1 MEENKKAMAQAIL
14 LLSEQK
20 VTQAEPILKE
30 LAANGDVEAKFTLA
44 GLYLWGGDG
53 IVKNEAECIRLLKDA
68 ADNDNYE
75 PAAGML
81 SAIFYEGLG
90 TQVNYAE
97 SALYAKK
104 VTDDETNDTEP
115 WKGIVYNILGMMSAT
130 GNGITKNIPKAW
142 HLFKFAIGL
151 GSEDAELNL
160 EKLGNNYP
168 MTEDGKIDLS
178 QKGRS
183 KLLTFFLVICLLFS
197 CWVTYLQYTNSY
209 SPDMPVVI
217 LVGAFALTCLLNLI
231 WIPYSAYGFL
241 AFFVGGILAF
251 INNFLFLFGDDSSFR
266 PSTVAITLNGLGMVS
281 FIMLMLMQ
289 KRKTGYAH
297 PWNILTQRPYDGRG
311 LFETL
316 FSYVLQYGDGE
327 EYKSE
332 SQKTKVANILLYVV
346 LALLGAFCLY
356 SAWTIVN
363 MEFDFDI
370 EWNCFNSPRLYGTLS
385 FIGFF
390 LQFFNWQHFSF
401 KTFYEWKDPNSGE
414 KKRKE
419 SKDMMDVVE
428 GGFLW
433 PFLCHVFLVPM
444 LYGAML
450 YYVIMGGFA
459 ILQGIM
465 PWLLGALCVA
475 SIYPVYNSMK
485 RIPQRR
491 FRFALLPVAGI
502 LYFMV
507 YSIAVLV
514 IKSFTS

>member
-44 GLYLWGGDG
+44 GLYLSGGNG

-142 HLFKFAIGL
+142 HLLKFAIGL
-151 GSEDAELNL
+151 GSADAEINL
-160 EKLGNNYP
+160 EKLGRNYP
-168 MTEDGKIDLS
+168 MTEDGEIDLS

-183 KLLTFFLVICLLFS
+183 KLLTFFLVICMLLSGLAFY
-197 CWVTYLQYTNSY
+197 TQYNEY
-209 SPDMPVVI
+209 SVDML
-217 LVGAFALTCLLNLI
+217 LVMLTGTFTLTCLLNLL
-231 WIPYSAYGFL
+231 WVPYSAYGFL
-241 AFFVGGILAF
+241 VFFVVGIISF
-251 INNFLFLFGDDSSFR
+251 IRNFISLFGDGSSLR

-401 KTFYEWKDPNSGE
+401 KTIYEWKDPYTGE
-414 KKRKE
+414 KKREE
-419 SKDMMDVVE
+419 SKDMMDAVE
-428 GGFLW
+428 GGILW
-433 PFLCHVFLVPM
+433 PLISHVLLVPM

-459 ILQGIM
+459 VLQGIM

-475 SIYPVYNSMK
+475 SLYPVFNLMK

-491 FRFALLPVAGI
+491 FRFALIPVAGF
-502 LYFMV
+502 LFFVV
-507 YSIAVLV
+507 YCIVVLA
-514 IKSFTS
+514 IKCFAS

>member
-142 HLFKFAIGL
+142 HLLKFAIGL
-151 GSEDAELNL
+151 GSADAEINL
-160 EKLGNNYP
+160 EKLGRNYP
-168 MTEDGKIDLS
+168 MTEDGEIDLS

-183 KLLTFFLVICLLFS
+183 KLLTFFLVICMLLSGLAFY
-197 CWVTYLQYTNSY
+197 TQYNEY
-209 SPDMPVVI
+209 SVDML
-217 LVGAFALTCLLNLI
+217 LVMLTGTFTLTCLLNLL
-231 WIPYSAYGFL
+231 WVPYSAYGFL
-241 AFFVGGILAF
+241 VFFVVGIISF
-251 INNFLFLFGDDSSFR
+251 IRNFISLFGDGSSLR

-332 SQKTKVANILLYVV
+332 SPKTKVANILLYVV

-401 KTFYEWKDPNSGE
+401 KTIYEWKDPYTGE
-414 KKRKE
+414 KKREE
-419 SKDMMDVVE
+419 SKDMMDAVE
-428 GGFLW
+428 GGILW
-433 PFLCHVFLVPM
+433 PLISHVLLVPM

-459 ILQGIM
+459 VLQGIM

-475 SIYPVYNSMK
+475 SLYPVFNLMK

-491 FRFALLPVAGI
+491 FRFALIPVAGF
-502 LYFMV
+502 LFFVV
-507 YSIAVLV
+507 YCIVVLA
-514 IKSFTS
+514 IKCFAS

>member
-44 GLYLWGGDG
+44 GLYLSGGNG

-142 HLFKFAIGL
+142 HLLKFAIGL
-151 GSEDAELNL
+151 GSADAEINL
-160 EKLGNNYP
+160 EKLGRNYP
-168 MTEDGKIDLS
+168 MTEDGEIDLS

-183 KLLTFFLVICLLFS
+183 KLLTFFLVICMLLSGLAFY
-197 CWVTYLQYTNSY
+197 TQYNEY
-209 SPDMPVVI
+209 SVDML
-217 LVGAFALTCLLNLI
+217 LVMLTGTFTLTCLLNLL
-231 WIPYSAYGFL
+231 WVPYSAYGFL
-241 AFFVGGILAF
+241 VFFVVGIISF
-251 INNFLFLFGDDSSFR
+251 IRNFISLFGDDSSFR

-401 KTFYEWKDPNSGE
+401 KTIYEWKDPYTGE
-414 KKRKE
+414 KKREE
-419 SKDMMDVVE
+419 SKDMMDAVE
-428 GGFLW
+428 GGILW
-433 PFLCHVFLVPM
+433 PLISHVLLVPM

-459 ILQGIM
+459 VLQGIM

-475 SIYPVYNSMK
+475 SLYPVFNLMK

-491 FRFALLPVAGI
+491 FRFALIPVAGF
-502 LYFMV
+502 LFFVV
-507 YSIAVLV
+507 YCIVVLA
-514 IKSFTS
+514 IKCFAS

>member
-44 GLYLWGGDG
+44 GLYLSGGNG

-142 HLFKFAIGL
+142 HLLKFAIGL
-151 GSEDAELNL
+151 GSADAEINL
-160 EKLGNNYP
+160 EKLGRNYP
-168 MTEDGKIDLS
+168 MTEDGEIDLS

-183 KLLTFFLVICLLFS
+183 KLLTFFLVICMLLSGLAFY
-197 CWVTYLQYTNSY
+197 TQYNEY
-209 SPDMPVVI
+209 SVDML
-217 LVGAFALTCLLNLI
+217 LVMLTGTFTLTCLLNLL
-231 WIPYSAYGFL
+231 WVPYSAYGFL
-241 AFFVGGILAF
+241 VFFVVGIISF
-251 INNFLFLFGDDSSFR
+251 IRNFISLFGDGSSLR

-332 SQKTKVANILLYVV
+332 SPKTKVSNILLYVV

-401 KTFYEWKDPNSGE
+401 KTIYEWKDPYTGE
-414 KKRKE
+414 KKREE
-419 SKDMMDVVE
+419 SKDMMDAVE
-428 GGFLW
+428 GGILW
-433 PFLCHVFLVPM
+433 PLISHVLLVPM

-459 ILQGIM
+459 VLQGIM

-475 SIYPVYNSMK
+475 SLYPVFNLMK

-491 FRFALLPVAGI
+491 FRFALIPVAGF
-502 LYFMV
+502 LFFVV
-507 YSIAVLV
+507 YCIVVLA
-514 IKSFTS
+514 IKCFAS

>member
-1 MEENKKAMAQAIL
+1 MEESKKAMAQAIL

-20 VTQAEPILKE
+20 DTLAEPILKE

-44 GLYLWGGDG
+44 GLYLSGGNG

-142 HLFKFAIGL
+142 HLLKFAIGL
-151 GSEDAELNL
+151 GSADAEINL
-160 EKLGNNYP
+160 EKLGRNYP
-168 MTEDGKIDLS
+168 MTEDGEIDLS

-183 KLLTFFLVICLLFS
+183 KLLTFFLVICMLLSGLAFY
-197 CWVTYLQYTNSY
+197 TQYNEY
-209 SPDMPVVI
+209 SVDML
-217 LVGAFALTCLLNLI
+217 LVMLTGTFTLTCLLNLL
-231 WIPYSAYGFL
+231 WVPYSAYGFL
-241 AFFVGGILAF
+241 VFFVVGIISF
-251 INNFLFLFGDDSSFR
+251 IRNFISLFGDGSSLR

-401 KTFYEWKDPNSGE
+401 KTIYEWKDPYTGE
-414 KKRKE
+414 KKREE
-419 SKDMMDVVE
+419 SKDMMDAVE
-428 GGFLW
+428 GGILW
-433 PFLCHVFLVPM
+433 PLISHVLLVPM

-459 ILQGIM
+459 VLQGIM

-475 SIYPVYNSMK
+475 SLYPVFNLMK

-491 FRFALLPVAGI
+491 FRFALIPVAGF
-502 LYFMV
+502 LFFVV
-507 YSIAVLV
+507 YCIVVLA
-514 IKSFTS
+514 IKCFAS

>member
-44 GLYLWGGDG
+44 GLYLSGGNG

-142 HLFKFAIGL
+142 HLLKFAIGL
-151 GSEDAELNL
+151 GSADAEINL
-160 EKLGNNYP
+160 EKLGRNYP
-168 MTEDGKIDLS
+168 MTEDGEIDLS

-183 KLLTFFLVICLLFS
+183 KLLTFFLVICMLLSGLAFY
-197 CWVTYLQYTNSY
+197 TQYNEY
-209 SPDMPVVI
+209 SVDML
-217 LVGAFALTCLLNLI
+217 LVMLTGTFTLTCLLNLL
-231 WIPYSAYGFL
+231 WVPYSAYGFL
-241 AFFVGGILAF
+241 VFFVVGIISF
-251 INNFLFLFGDDSSFR
+251 IRNFISLFGDGSSLR

-356 SAWTIVN
+356 SAWTIVK
-363 MEFDFDI
+363 MEFGFDI
-370 EWNCFNSPRLYGTLS
+370 EWNGFNSPRLYGTLS

-401 KTFYEWKDPNSGE
+401 KTIYEWKDPYTGE
-414 KKRKE
+414 K
-419 SKDMMDVVE
+419 E
-428 GGFLW
+428 GGILW
-433 PFLCHVFLVPM
+433 PLISHVLLVPM

-475 SIYPVYNSMK
+475 SLYPVFNLMK

-491 FRFALLPVAGI
+491 FRFALIPVAGF
-502 LYFMV
+502 LFFVV
-507 YSIAVLV
+507 YCIVVLA
-514 IKSFTS
+514 IKCFAS

>member
-44 GLYLWGGDG
+44 GLYLSGGNG

-142 HLFKFAIGL
+142 HLLKFAIGL
-151 GSEDAELNL
+151 GSADAEINL
-160 EKLGNNYP
+160 EKLGRNYP
-168 MTEDGKIDLS
+168 MTEDGEIDLS

-183 KLLTFFLVICLLFS
+183 KLLTFFLVICMLLSGLAFY
-197 CWVTYLQYTNSY
+197 TQYNEY
-209 SPDMPVVI
+209 SVDML
-217 LVGAFALTCLLNLI
+217 LVMLTGTFTLTCLLNLL
-231 WIPYSAYGFL
+231 WVPYSAYGFL
-241 AFFVGGILAF
+241 VFFVVGIISF
-251 INNFLFLFGDDSSFR
+251 IRNFISLFGDGSSLR

-332 SQKTKVANILLYVV
+332 SEKTKVANILLYVV

-363 MEFDFDI
+363 MEFYFDI

-401 KTFYEWKDPNSGE
+401 KTIYEWKDPYTGE
-414 KKRKE
+414 KKREE
-419 SKDMMDVVE
+419 SKDMMDAVE
-428 GGFLW
+428 GGILW
-433 PFLCHVFLVPM
+433 PLISHVLLVPM

-459 ILQGIM
+459 VLQGIM

-475 SIYPVYNSMK
+475 SLYPVFNLMK

-491 FRFALLPVAGI
+491 FRFALIPVAGF
-502 LYFMV
+502 LFFVV
-507 YSIAVLV
+507 YCIVVLA
-514 IKSFTS
+514 IKCFAS

>member
-20 VTQAEPILKE
+20 DTLAEPILKE

-142 HLFKFAIGL
+142 HLLKFAIGL
-151 GSEDAELNL
+151 GSADAEINL
-160 EKLGNNYP
+160 EKLGRNYP
-168 MTEDGKIDLS
+168 MTEDGEIDLS

-183 KLLTFFLVICLLFS
+183 KLLTFFLVICMLLSGLAFY
-197 CWVTYLQYTNSY
+197 TQYNEY
-209 SPDMPVVI
+209 SVDML
-217 LVGAFALTCLLNLI
+217 LVMLTGTFTLTCLLNLL
-231 WIPYSAYGFL
+231 WVPYSAYGFL
-241 AFFVGGILAF
+241 VFFVVGIISF
-251 INNFLFLFGDDSSFR
+251 IRNFISLFGDGSSLR

-401 KTFYEWKDPNSGE
+401 KTIYEWKDPYTGE
-414 KKRKE
+414 KKREE
-419 SKDMMDVVE
+419 SKDMMDAVE
-428 GGFLW
+428 GGILW
-433 PFLCHVFLVPM
+433 PLISHVLLVPM

-459 ILQGIM
+459 VLQGIM

-475 SIYPVYNSMK
+475 SLYPVFNLMK

-491 FRFALLPVAGI
+491 FRFALIPVAGF
-502 LYFMV
+502 LFFVV
-507 YSIAVLV
+507 YCIVVLA
-514 IKSFTS
+514 IKCFAS

>member
-44 GLYLWGGDG
+44 GLYLSGGNG

-142 HLFKFAIGL
+142 HLLKFAIGL
-151 GSEDAELNL
+151 GSADAEINL
-160 EKLGNNYP
+160 EKLGRNYP
-168 MTEDGKIDLS
+168 MTEGGEIDLS

-183 KLLTFFLVICLLFS
+183 KLLTFFLVICMLLSGLAFY
-197 CWVTYLQYTNSY
+197 TQYNEY
-209 SPDMPVVI
+209 SVDML
-217 LVGAFALTCLLNLI
+217 LVMLTGTFTLTCLLNLL
-231 WIPYSAYGFL
+231 WVPYSAYGFL
-241 AFFVGGILAF
+241 VFFVVGIISF
-251 INNFLFLFGDDSSFR
+251 IRNFISLFGDGSSLR

-297 PWNILTQRPYDGRG
+297 PWNVLTQRPYDGRG

-332 SQKTKVANILLYVV
+332 SEKTKVANILLYVV

-401 KTFYEWKDPNSGE
+401 KTIYEWKDPYTGE
-414 KKRKE
+414 KKREE
-419 SKDMMDVVE
+419 SKDMMDAVE
-428 GGFLW
+428 GGILW
-433 PFLCHVFLVPM
+433 PLISHVLLVPM

-459 ILQGIM
+459 VLQGIM

-475 SIYPVYNSMK
+475 SLYPVFNLMK

-491 FRFALLPVAGI
+491 FRFALIPVAGF
-502 LYFMV
+502 LFFVV
-507 YSIAVLV
+507 YCIVVLA
-514 IKSFTS
+514 IKCFAS

>member
-44 GLYLWGGDG
+44 GLYLSGGNG

-142 HLFKFAIGL
+142 HLLKFAIGL
-151 GSEDAELNL
+151 GSADAEINL
-160 EKLGNNYP
+160 EKLGRNYP
-168 MTEDGKIDLS
+168 MTEDGEIDLS

-183 KLLTFFLVICLLFS
+183 KLLTFFLVICMLLSGLAFY
-197 CWVTYLQYTNSY
+197 TQYNEY
-209 SPDMPVVI
+209 SVDML
-217 LVGAFALTCLLNLI
+217 LVMLTGTFTLTCLLNLL
-231 WIPYSAYGFL
+231 WVPYSAYGFL
-241 AFFVGGILAF
+241 VFFVVGIISF
-251 INNFLFLFGDDSSFR
+251 IRNFISLFGDGSSLR

-332 SQKTKVANILLYVV
+332 SPKTKVANILLYVV

-401 KTFYEWKDPNSGE
+401 KTIYEWKDPYTGE
-414 KKRKE
+414 KKREE
-419 SKDMMDVVE
+419 SKDVMDAVE
-428 GGFLW
+428 GGILW
-433 PFLCHVFLVPM
+433 PLISHVLLVPM

-459 ILQGIM
+459 VLQGIM

-475 SIYPVYNSMK
+475 SLYPVFNLMK

-491 FRFALLPVAGI
+491 FRFALIPVAGF
-502 LYFMV
+502 LFFVV
-507 YSIAVLV
+507 YCIVVLA
-514 IKSFTS
+514 IKCFAS

>member
-1 MEENKKAMAQAIL
+1 M
-14 LLSEQK
+14 LLSGLAFY
-20 VTQAEPILKE
+20 TQYNEYSVDML
-30 LAANGDVEAKFTLA
+30 LVMLTGTFT
-44 GLYLWGGDG
+44 
-53 IVKNEAECIRLLKDA
+53 
-68 ADNDNYE
+68 
-75 PAAGML
+75 
-81 SAIFYEGLG
+81 
-90 TQVNYAE
+90 
-97 SALYAKK
+97 
-104 VTDDETNDTEP
+104 
-115 WKGIVYNILGMMSAT
+115 
-130 GNGITKNIPKAW
+130 
-142 HLFKFAIGL
+142 
-151 GSEDAELNL
+151 
-160 EKLGNNYP
+160 
-168 MTEDGKIDLS
+168 
-178 QKGRS
+178 
-183 KLLTFFLVICLLFS
+183 
-197 CWVTYLQYTNSY
+197 
-209 SPDMPVVI
+209 
-217 LVGAFALTCLLNLI
+217 LTCLLNLL
-231 WIPYSAYGFL
+231 WVPYSAYGFL
-241 AFFVGGILAF
+241 VFFVVGIISF
-251 INNFLFLFGDDSSFR
+251 IRNFISLFGDGSSLR

-332 SQKTKVANILLYVV
+332 SPKTKVANILLYVV

-401 KTFYEWKDPNSGE
+401 KTFYEWKDPYSGE

-502 LYFMV
+502 LYFMG
-507 YSIAVLV
+507 YGIAILV
-514 IKSFTS
+514 IKSFAS

>member
-1 MEENKKAMAQAIL
+1 MEENKKERAKAIL

-44 GLYLWGGDG
+44 GLYLSGGNG

-142 HLFKFAIGL
+142 HLLKFAIGL
-151 GSEDAELNL
+151 GSADAEINL
-160 EKLGNNYP
+160 EKLGRNYP
-168 MTEDGKIDLS
+168 MTEDGEIDLS

-183 KLLTFFLVICLLFS
+183 KLLTFFLVICMLLSGLAFY
-197 CWVTYLQYTNSY
+197 TQYNEY
-209 SPDMPVVI
+209 SVDML
-217 LVGAFALTCLLNLI
+217 LVMLTGTFTLTCLLNLL
-231 WIPYSAYGFL
+231 WVPYSAYGFL
-241 AFFVGGILAF
+241 VFFVVGIISF
-251 INNFLFLFGDDSSFR
+251 IRNFISLFGDGSSLR

-401 KTFYEWKDPNSGE
+401 KTIYEWKDPYTGE
-414 KKRKE
+414 KKREE
-419 SKDMMDVVE
+419 SKDMMDAVE
-428 GGFLW
+428 GGILW
-433 PFLCHVFLVPM
+433 PLISHVLLVPM

-459 ILQGIM
+459 VLQGIM

-475 SIYPVYNSMK
+475 SLYPVFNLMK

-491 FRFALLPVAGI
+491 FRFALIPVAGF
-502 LYFMV
+502 LFFVV
-507 YSIAVLV
+507 YCIVVLA
-514 IKSFTS
+514 IKCFAS

>member
-30 LAANGDVEAKFTLA
+30 LAANGNVEAKFTLA
-44 GLYLWGGDG
+44 GLYLSGGNG

-142 HLFKFAIGL
+142 HLLKFAIGL
-151 GSEDAELNL
+151 GSADAEINL
-160 EKLGNNYP
+160 EKLGRNYP
-168 MTEDGKIDLS
+168 MTEDGEIDLS

-183 KLLTFFLVICLLFS
+183 KLLTFFLVICMLLSGLAFY
-197 CWVTYLQYTNSY
+197 TQYNEY
-209 SPDMPVVI
+209 SVDML
-217 LVGAFALTCLLNLI
+217 LVMLTGTFTLTCLLNLL
-231 WIPYSAYGFL
+231 WVPYSAYGFL
-241 AFFVGGILAF
+241 VFFVVGIISF
-251 INNFLFLFGDDSSFR
+251 IRNFISLFGDGSSLR

-401 KTFYEWKDPNSGE
+401 KTIYEWKDPYTGE
-414 KKRKE
+414 KKREE
-419 SKDMMDVVE
+419 SKDMMDAVE
-428 GGFLW
+428 GGILW
-433 PFLCHVFLVPM
+433 PLISHVLLVPM

-459 ILQGIM
+459 VLQGIM

-475 SIYPVYNSMK
+475 SLYPVFNLMK

-491 FRFALLPVAGI
+491 FRFALIPVAGF
-502 LYFMV
+502 LFFVV
-507 YSIAVLV
+507 YCIVVLA
-514 IKSFTS
+514 IKCFAS

>member
-44 GLYLWGGDG
+44 GLYLSGGNG

-142 HLFKFAIGL
+142 HLLKFAIGL
-151 GSEDAELNL
+151 GSADAEINL
-160 EKLGNNYP
+160 EKLGRNYP
-168 MTEDGKIDLS
+168 MTEDGEIDLS

-183 KLLTFFLVICLLFS
+183 KLLTFFLVICMLLSGLAFY
-197 CWVTYLQYTNSY
+197 TQYNEY
-209 SPDMPVVI
+209 SVDML
-217 LVGAFALTCLLNLI
+217 LVMLTGTFTLTCLLNLL
-231 WIPYSAYGFL
+231 WVPYSAYGFL
-241 AFFVGGILAF
+241 VFFVVGIISF
-251 INNFLFLFGDDSSFR
+251 IRNFISLFGDGSSLR

-332 SQKTKVANILLYVV
+332 SEKTKVANILLYVV

-401 KTFYEWKDPNSGE
+401 KTIYEWKDPYTGE
-414 KKRKE
+414 KKREE
-419 SKDMMDVVE
+419 SKDMMDAVE
-428 GGFLW
+428 GGILW
-433 PFLCHVFLVPM
+433 PLISHVLLVPM

-459 ILQGIM
+459 VLQGIM

-475 SIYPVYNSMK
+475 SLYPVFNLMK

-491 FRFALLPVAGI
+491 FRFALIPVAGF
-502 LYFMV
+502 LFFVV
-507 YSIAVLV
+507 YCIVVLA
-514 IKSFTS
+514 IKCFAS

>member
-44 GLYLWGGDG
+44 GLYLSGGNG

-142 HLFKFAIGL
+142 HLLKFAIGL

-183 KLLTFFLVICLLFS
+183 KLLTFFLVICMLLSGLAFY
-197 CWVTYLQYTNSY
+197 TQYNEY
-209 SPDMPVVI
+209 SVDML
-217 LVGAFALTCLLNLI
+217 LVMLTGTFTLTCLLNLL
-231 WIPYSAYGFL
+231 WVPYSAYGFL
-241 AFFVGGILAF
+241 VFFVVGIISF
-251 INNFLFLFGDDSSFR
+251 IRNFISLFGDGSSLR

-401 KTFYEWKDPNSGE
+401 KTIYEWKDPYTGE
-414 KKRKE
+414 KKREE
-419 SKDMMDVVE
+419 SKDMMDAVE
-428 GGFLW
+428 GGILW
-433 PFLCHVFLVPM
+433 PLISHVLLVPM

-459 ILQGIM
+459 VLQGIM

-475 SIYPVYNSMK
+475 SLYPVFNLMK

-491 FRFALLPVAGI
+491 FRFALIPVAGF
-502 LYFMV
+502 LFFVV
-507 YSIAVLV
+507 YCIVVLA
-514 IKSFTS
+514 IKCFAS

>member
-1 MEENKKAMAQAIL
+1 MEENKKAMAHALSL
-14 LLSEQK
+14 LLEQK
-20 VTQAEPILKE
+20 APQAEPILKE

-44 GLYLWGGDG
+44 GLYLSGENG

-68 ADNDNYE
+68 AENDNYE

-97 SALYAKK
+97 SAFYAKK

-142 HLFKFAIGL
+142 HLLKFAIGL
-151 GSEDAELNL
+151 GSADAEINL
-160 EKLGNNYP
+160 EKLGRNYP
-168 MTEDGKIDLS
+168 MTEDGEIDLS

-183 KLLTFFLVICLLFS
+183 KLLTFFLVICMLLSGLAFY
-197 CWVTYLQYTNSY
+197 TQYNEY
-209 SPDMPVVI
+209 SVDML
-217 LVGAFALTCLLNLI
+217 LVMLTGTFTLTCLLNLL
-231 WIPYSAYGFL
+231 WVPYSAYGFL
-241 AFFVGGILAF
+241 VFFVVGIISF
-251 INNFLFLFGDDSSFR
+251 IRNFISLFGDGSSLR

-401 KTFYEWKDPNSGE
+401 KTIYEWKDPYTGE
-414 KKRKE
+414 KKREE
-419 SKDMMDVVE
+419 SKDMMDAVE
-428 GGFLW
+428 GGILW
-433 PFLCHVFLVPM
+433 PLISHVLLVPM

>member
-44 GLYLWGGDG
+44 GLYLSGGNG

-142 HLFKFAIGL
+142 HLLKFAIGL
-151 GSEDAELNL
+151 GSADAEINL
-160 EKLGNNYP
+160 EKLGRNYP
-168 MTEDGKIDLS
+168 MTEDGEIDLS

-183 KLLTFFLVICLLFS
+183 KLLTFFLVICMLLSGLAFY
-197 CWVTYLQYTNSY
+197 TQYNEY
-209 SPDMPVVI
+209 SVDML
-217 LVGAFALTCLLNLI
+217 LVMLTGTFTLTCLLNLL
-231 WIPYSAYGFL
+231 WVPYSAYGFL
-241 AFFVGGILAF
+241 VFFVVGIISF
-251 INNFLFLFGDDSSFR
+251 IRNFISLFGDGSSLR

-401 KTFYEWKDPNSGE
+401 KTIYEWKDPYTGE
-414 KKRKE
+414 KKREE
-419 SKDMMDVVE
+419 SKDMMDAVE
-428 GGFLW
+428 GGILW
-433 PFLCHVFLVPM
+433 PLISHVLLVPM

-475 SIYPVYNSMK
+475 SLYPVFNLMK

-491 FRFALLPVAGI
+491 FRFALIPVAGF
-502 LYFMV
+502 LFFVV
-507 YSIAVLV
+507 YCIVVLA
-514 IKSFTS
+514 IKCFAS

>member
-20 VTQAEPILKE
+20 DTQAEPILKE

-44 GLYLWGGDG
+44 GLYLSGGNG

-142 HLFKFAIGL
+142 HLLKFAIGL
-151 GSEDAELNL
+151 GSADAEINL
-160 EKLGNNYP
+160 EKLGRNYP
-168 MTEDGKIDLS
+168 MTEDGEIDLS

-183 KLLTFFLVICLLFS
+183 KLLTFFLVICMLLSGLAFY
-197 CWVTYLQYTNSY
+197 TQYNEY
-209 SPDMPVVI
+209 SVDML
-217 LVGAFALTCLLNLI
+217 LVMLTGTFTLTCLLNLL
-231 WIPYSAYGFL
+231 WVPYSSYGFL
-241 AFFVGGILAF
+241 VFFVVGIISF
-251 INNFLFLFGDDSSFR
+251 IRNFISLFGDGSSLR

-401 KTFYEWKDPNSGE
+401 KTFYEWKDPYSGE

>member
-44 GLYLWGGDG
+44 GLYLSGGNG

-142 HLFKFAIGL
+142 HLLKFAIGL
-151 GSEDAELNL
+151 GSADAEINL
-160 EKLGNNYP
+160 EKLGRNYP
-168 MTEDGKIDLS
+168 MTEDGEIDLS

-183 KLLTFFLVICLLFS
+183 KLLTFFLVICMLLSGLAFY
-197 CWVTYLQYTNSY
+197 TQYNEY
-209 SPDMPVVI
+209 SVDML
-217 LVGAFALTCLLNLI
+217 LVMLTGTFTLTCLLNLL
-231 WIPYSAYGFL
+231 WVPYSAYGFL
-241 AFFVGGILAF
+241 VFFVVGIISF
-251 INNFLFLFGDDSSFR
+251 IRNFISLFGDGSSLR

-332 SQKTKVANILLYVV
+332 SEKTKVANILLYVV

-401 KTFYEWKDPNSGE
+401 KTIYEWKDPYTGE
-414 KKRKE
+414 KKREE
-419 SKDMMDVVE
+419 SKDMMDAVE
-428 GGFLW
+428 GGILW
-433 PFLCHVFLVPM
+433 PLISHVLLVPM

-475 SIYPVYNSMK
+475 SLYPVFNLMK

-491 FRFALLPVAGI
+491 FRFALIPVAGF
-502 LYFMV
+502 LFFVV
-507 YSIAVLV
+507 YCIVVLA
-514 IKSFTS
+514 IKCFAS

>member
-20 VTQAEPILKE
+20 DTLAEPILKE

-44 GLYLWGGDG
+44 GLYLSGGNG

-142 HLFKFAIGL
+142 HLLKFAIGL
-151 GSEDAELNL
+151 GSADAEINL
-160 EKLGNNYP
+160 EKLGRNYP
-168 MTEDGKIDLS
+168 MTEDGEIDLS

-183 KLLTFFLVICLLFS
+183 KLLTFFLVICMLLSGLAFY
-197 CWVTYLQYTNSY
+197 TQYNEY
-209 SPDMPVVI
+209 SVDML
-217 LVGAFALTCLLNLI
+217 LVMLTGTFTLTCLLNLL
-231 WIPYSAYGFL
+231 WVPYSAYGFL
-241 AFFVGGILAF
+241 VFFVVGIISF
-251 INNFLFLFGDDSSFR
+251 IRNFISLFGDGSSLR

-289 KRKTGYAH
+289 TRKTGYAH

-332 SQKTKVANILLYVV
+332 SPKTKVANILLYVV

-401 KTFYEWKDPNSGE
+401 KTIYEWKDPYTGE
-414 KKRKE
+414 KKREE
-419 SKDMMDVVE
+419 SKDMMDAVE
-428 GGFLW
+428 GGILW
-433 PFLCHVFLVPM
+433 PLISHVLLVPM

-459 ILQGIM
+459 VLQGIM

-475 SIYPVYNSMK
+475 SLYPVFNLMK

-491 FRFALLPVAGI
+491 FRFALIPVAGF
-502 LYFMV
+502 LFFVV
-507 YSIAVLV
+507 YCIVVLA
-514 IKSFTS
+514 IKCFAS

>member
-20 VTQAEPILKE
+20 DTQAEPILKE

-44 GLYLWGGDG
+44 GLYLSGGNG

-142 HLFKFAIGL
+142 HLLKFAIGL
-151 GSEDAELNL
+151 GSADAEINL
-160 EKLGNNYP
+160 EKLGRNYP
-168 MTEDGKIDLS
+168 MTEDGEIDLS

-183 KLLTFFLVICLLFS
+183 KLLTFFLVICMLLSGLAFY
-197 CWVTYLQYTNSY
+197 TQYNEY
-209 SPDMPVVI
+209 SVDML
-217 LVGAFALTCLLNLI
+217 LVMLTGTFTLTCLLNLL
-231 WIPYSAYGFL
+231 WVPYSAYGFL
-241 AFFVGGILAF
+241 VFFVVGIISF
-251 INNFLFLFGDDSSFR
+251 IRNFISLFGDGSSLR

-401 KTFYEWKDPNSGE
+401 KTIYEWKDPYTGE
-414 KKRKE
+414 KKREE
-419 SKDMMDVVE
+419 SKDMMDAVE
-428 GGFLW
+428 GGILW
-433 PFLCHVFLVPM
+433 PLISHVLLVPM

-475 SIYPVYNSMK
+475 SLYPVFNLMK

-491 FRFALLPVAGI
+491 FRFALIPVAGF
-502 LYFMV
+502 LFFVV
-507 YSIAVLV
+507 YCIVVLA
-514 IKSFTS
+514 IKCFAS

>member
-20 VTQAEPILKE
+20 DTQAEPILKE

-44 GLYLWGGDG
+44 GLYLSGGNG

-142 HLFKFAIGL
+142 HLLKFAIGL
-151 GSEDAELNL
+151 GSADAEINL
-160 EKLGNNYP
+160 EKLGRNYP
-168 MTEDGKIDLS
+168 MTEDGEIDLS

-183 KLLTFFLVICLLFS
+183 KLLTFFLVICMLLSGLAFY
-197 CWVTYLQYTNSY
+197 TQYNEY
-209 SPDMPVVI
+209 SVDML
-217 LVGAFALTCLLNLI
+217 LVMLTGTFTLTCLLNLL
-231 WIPYSAYGFL
+231 WVPYSAYGFL
-241 AFFVGGILAF
+241 VFFVVGIISF
-251 INNFLFLFGDDSSFR
+251 IRNFISLFGDGSSLR

-401 KTFYEWKDPNSGE
+401 KTIYEWKDPYTGE
-414 KKRKE
+414 KKREE
-419 SKDMMDVVE
+419 SKDMMDAVE
-428 GGFLW
+428 GGILW
-433 PFLCHVFLVPM
+433 PLISHVLLVPM

-459 ILQGIM
+459 VLQGIM

-475 SIYPVYNSMK
+475 SLYPVFNLMK

-491 FRFALLPVAGI
+491 FRFALIPVAGF
-502 LYFMV
+502 LFFVV
-507 YSIAVLV
+507 YCIVVLA
-514 IKSFTS
+514 IKCFAS

>member
-20 VTQAEPILKE
+20 DTLAEPILKE

-44 GLYLWGGDG
+44 GLYLSGGNG

-142 HLFKFAIGL
+142 HLLKFAIGL
-151 GSEDAELNL
+151 GSADAEINL
-160 EKLGNNYP
+160 EKLGRNYP
-168 MTEDGKIDLS
+168 MTEDGEIDLS

-183 KLLTFFLVICLLFS
+183 KLLTFFLVICMLLSGLAFY
-197 CWVTYLQYTNSY
+197 TQYNEY
-209 SPDMPVVI
+209 SVDML
-217 LVGAFALTCLLNLI
+217 LVMLTGTFTLTCLLNLL
-231 WIPYSAYGFL
+231 WVPYSAYGFL
-241 AFFVGGILAF
+241 VFFVVGIISF
-251 INNFLFLFGDDSSFR
+251 IRNFISLFGDGSSLR

-401 KTFYEWKDPNSGE
+401 KTIYEWKDPYTGE
-414 KKRKE
+414 KKREE
-419 SKDMMDVVE
+419 SKDMMDAVE
-428 GGFLW
+428 GGILW
-433 PFLCHVFLVPM
+433 PLISHVLLVPM

-459 ILQGIM
+459 VLQGIM

-475 SIYPVYNSMK
+475 SLYPVFNLMK

-491 FRFALLPVAGI
+491 FRFALIPVAGF
-502 LYFMV
+502 LFFVV
-507 YSIAVLV
+507 YCIVVLA
-514 IKSFTS
+514 IKCFAS

>member
-1 MEENKKAMAQAIL
+1 MVLLWKKTK
-14 LLSEQK
+14 EQK
-20 VTQAEPILKE
+20 DTLAEPILKE

-44 GLYLWGGDG
+44 GLYLSGGNG

-151 GSEDAELNL
+151 GSADAEINL
-160 EKLGNNYP
+160 EKLGRNYP
-168 MTEDGKIDLS
+168 MTEDGEIDLS

-183 KLLTFFLVICLLFS
+183 KLLTFFLVICMLLSGLAFY
-197 CWVTYLQYTNSY
+197 TQYNEY
-209 SPDMPVVI
+209 SVDML
-217 LVGAFALTCLLNLI
+217 LVMLTGTFTLTCLLNLL
-231 WIPYSAYGFL
+231 WVPYSAYGFL
-241 AFFVGGILAF
+241 VFFVVGIISF
-251 INNFLFLFGDDSSFR
+251 IRNFISLFGDGSSLR

-401 KTFYEWKDPNSGE
+401 KTIYEWKDPYTGE
-414 KKRKE
+414 KKREE
-419 SKDMMDVVE
+419 SKDMMDAVE
-428 GGFLW
+428 GGILW
-433 PFLCHVFLVPM
+433 PLISHVLLVPM

-459 ILQGIM
+459 VLQGIM

-475 SIYPVYNSMK
+475 SLYPVFNLMK

-491 FRFALLPVAGI
+491 FRFALIPVAGF
-502 LYFMV
+502 LFFVV
-507 YSIAVLV
+507 YCIVVLA
-514 IKSFTS
+514 IKCFAS

>member
-1 MEENKKAMAQAIL
+1 MEENKKAMAQAISL
-14 LLSEQK
+14 LLEQK
-20 VTQAEPILKE
+20 APQAEPILKE

-44 GLYLWGGDG
+44 GLYLSGGNG

-142 HLFKFAIGL
+142 HLLKFAIGL
-151 GSEDAELNL
+151 GSADAEINL
-160 EKLGNNYP
+160 EKLGRNYP
-168 MTEDGKIDLS
+168 MTEDGEIDLS

-183 KLLTFFLVICLLFS
+183 KLLTFFLVICMLLSGLAFY
-197 CWVTYLQYTNSY
+197 TQYNEY
-209 SPDMPVVI
+209 SVDML
-217 LVGAFALTCLLNLI
+217 LVMLTGTFTLTCLLNLL
-231 WIPYSAYGFL
+231 WVPYSAYGFL
-241 AFFVGGILAF
+241 VFFVVGIISF
-251 INNFLFLFGDDSSFR
+251 IRNFISLFGDGSSLR

-401 KTFYEWKDPNSGE
+401 KTIYEWKDPYTGE
-414 KKRKE
+414 KKREE
-419 SKDMMDVVE
+419 SKDMMDAVE
-428 GGFLW
+428 GGILW
-433 PFLCHVFLVPM
+433 PLISHVLLVPM

-459 ILQGIM
+459 VLQGIM

-475 SIYPVYNSMK
+475 SLYPVFNLMK

-491 FRFALLPVAGI
+491 FRFALIPVAGF
-502 LYFMV
+502 LFFVV
-507 YSIAVLV
+507 YCIVVLA
-514 IKSFTS
+514 IKCFAS

>member
-1 MEENKKAMAQAIL
+1 MEEYKKAMAHALSL
-14 LLSEQK
+14 LLEQNAPE
-20 VTQAEPILKE
+20 AEPILKE

-44 GLYLWGGDG
+44 GLYLSGENG

-68 ADNDNYE
+68 AENDNYE

-97 SALYAKK
+97 SAYYAKK

-151 GSEDAELNL
+151 GSEDAEINL

-168 MTEDGKIDLS
+168 MAEDGEIDLGP
-178 QKGRS
+178 KGRS
-183 KLLTFFLVICLLFS
+183 KLLTFFLVVSLLVS
-197 CWVTYLQYTNSY
+197 GIMTYNLYNHY
-209 SPDMPVVI
+209 SPDMF
-217 LVGAFALTCLLNLI
+217 LLLLLGAFTMTCLLNLL
-231 WIPYSAYGFL
+231 WVPYSAYGFL
-241 AFFVGGILAF
+241 AFFVGGIIAF
-251 INNFLFLFGDDSSFR
+251 ISNMIFLFVDGSSFT
-266 PSTVAITLNGLGMVS
+266 PSYFAMGINGLGMVS
-281 FIMLMLMQ
+281 LIMLLLMQ

-297 PWNILTQRPYDGRG
+297 PWNILTRRPYDGRG
-311 LFETL
+311 LFERL
-316 FSYVLQYGDGE
+316 FSYILQYGDGE
-327 EYKSE
+327 DFKSD
-332 SQKTKVANILLYVV
+332 SDKTKAANILLYVV
-346 LALLGAFCLY
+346 TALLGAFCLY
-356 SAWTIVN
+356 SAWTIVRMN
-363 MEFDFDI
+363 FDFDI

-401 KTFYEWKDPNSGE
+401 KTVYEWKDPYTGK

-419 SKDMMDVVE
+419 SQDMMDVVE
-428 GGFLW
+428 GSILW
-433 PFLCHVFLVPM
+433 PFICHLILVPM

-475 SIYPVYNSMK
+475 SIYPVYNSIK

-491 FRFALLPVAGI
+491 FRFALIPVAGI
-502 LYFMV
+502 LYFLV
-507 YSIAVLV
+507 YCIVVLA
-514 IKSFTS
+514 IKAFAS

>member
-1 MEENKKAMAQAIL
+1 MEENKKAMAHALSL
-14 LLSEQK
+14 LLEQK
-20 VTQAEPILKE
+20 APQAEPILKE

-44 GLYLWGGDG
+44 GLYLSGENG

-68 ADNDNYE
+68 AENDNYE

-97 SALYAKK
+97 SAFYAKK

-151 GSEDAELNL
+151 GSEDAEINL

-168 MTEDGKIDLS
+168 MTEDGEIDLGP
-178 QKGRS
+178 KGRS
-183 KLLTFFLVICLLFS
+183 KLLTFCLVVGLLLS
-197 CWVTYLQYTNSY
+197 GLITYNQYNQY

-217 LVGAFALTCLLNLI
+217 LSGAFTLTCLLNLI

-241 AFFVGGILAF
+241 AFFVAGIIAF
-251 INNFLFLFGDDSSFR
+251 ISNITFLFGDDSSFS
-266 PSTVAITLNGLGMVS
+266 PSYVAIGLNGLGMVS
-281 FIMLMLMQ
+281 FIMLLLMQ

-311 LFETL
+311 LFERM
-316 FSYVLQYGDGE
+316 FSYILQYGDGE
-327 EYKSE
+327 DFKSD
-332 SQKTKVANILLYVV
+332 SDKTKAANILLYVV
-346 LALLGAFCLY
+346 TALLGAFCLY
-356 SAWTIVN
+356 SAWTIVRMN
-363 MEFDFDI
+363 FDFDI

-401 KTFYEWKDPNSGE
+401 KTVYKWKDPDTGKNKQE
-414 KKRKE
+414 E

-433 PFLCHVFLVPM
+433 PFICHLFLVPM

-502 LYFMV
+502 LYFMG

-514 IKSFTS
+514 IKSFAS

>member
-1 MEENKKAMAQAIL
+1 M
-14 LLSEQK
+14 
-20 VTQAEPILKE
+20 
-30 LAANGDVEAKFTLA
+30 
-44 GLYLWGGDG
+44 
-53 IVKNEAECIRLLKDA
+53 
-68 ADNDNYE
+68 
-75 PAAGML
+75 
-81 SAIFYEGLG
+81 
-90 TQVNYAE
+90 
-97 SALYAKK
+97 
-104 VTDDETNDTEP
+104 
-115 WKGIVYNILGMMSAT
+115 
-130 GNGITKNIPKAW
+130 
-142 HLFKFAIGL
+142 
-151 GSEDAELNL
+151 
-160 EKLGNNYP
+160 
-168 MTEDGKIDLS
+168 
-178 QKGRS
+178 
-183 KLLTFFLVICLLFS
+183 
-197 CWVTYLQYTNSY
+197 
-209 SPDMPVVI
+209 
-217 LVGAFALTCLLNLI
+217 
-231 WIPYSAYGFL
+231 
-241 AFFVGGILAF
+241 
-251 INNFLFLFGDDSSFR
+251 FGDDSSFR

-332 SQKTKVANILLYVV
+332 SEKTKVANILLYVV

-401 KTFYEWKDPNSGE
+401 KTIYEWKDPYTGE
-414 KKRKE
+414 KKREE
-419 SKDMMDVVE
+419 SKDMMDAVE
-428 GGFLW
+428 GGILW
-433 PFLCHVFLVPM
+433 PLISHVLLVPM

-459 ILQGIM
+459 VLQGIM

-475 SIYPVYNSMK
+475 SLYPVFNLMK

-491 FRFALLPVAGI
+491 FRFALIPVAGF
-502 LYFMV
+502 LFFVV
-507 YSIAVLV
+507 YCIVVLA
-514 IKSFTS
+514 IKCFAS

>member
-44 GLYLWGGDG
+44 GLYLSGGNG

-142 HLFKFAIGL
+142 HLLKFAIGL

-168 MTEDGKIDLS
+168 MTEDGEIDLS

-183 KLLTFFLVICLLFS
+183 KLLTFFLVICMLLSGLAFY
-197 CWVTYLQYTNSY
+197 TQYNEY
-209 SPDMPVVI
+209 SVDML
-217 LVGAFALTCLLNLI
+217 LVMLTGTFTLTCLLNLL
-231 WIPYSAYGFL
+231 WVPYSAYGFL
-241 AFFVGGILAF
+241 VFFVVGIISF
-251 INNFLFLFGDDSSFR
+251 IRNFISLFGDGSSLR

-401 KTFYEWKDPNSGE
+401 KTIYEWKDPYTGE
-414 KKRKE
+414 KKREE
-419 SKDMMDVVE
+419 SKDMMDAVE
-428 GGFLW
+428 GGILW
-433 PFLCHVFLVPM
+433 PLISHVLLVPM

-459 ILQGIM
+459 VLQGIM

-475 SIYPVYNSMK
+475 SLYPVFNLMK

-491 FRFALLPVAGI
+491 FRFALIPVAGF
-502 LYFMV
+502 LFFVV
-507 YSIAVLV
+507 YCIVVLA
-514 IKSFTS
+514 IKCFAS

>member
-44 GLYLWGGDG
+44 GLYLSGGNG

-142 HLFKFAIGL
+142 HLLKFAIGL
-151 GSEDAELNL
+151 GSADAEINL
-160 EKLGNNYP
+160 EKLGRNYP
-168 MTEDGKIDLS
+168 MTEDGEIDLS

-183 KLLTFFLVICLLFS
+183 KLLTFFLVICMLLSGLAFY
-197 CWVTYLQYTNSY
+197 TQYNEY
-209 SPDMPVVI
+209 SVDML
-217 LVGAFALTCLLNLI
+217 LVMLTGTFTLTCLLNLL
-231 WIPYSAYGFL
+231 WVPYSAYGFL
-241 AFFVGGILAF
+241 VFFVVGIISF
-251 INNFLFLFGDDSSFR
+251 IRNFISLFGDGSSLR

-356 SAWTIVN
+356 WTIVN

-401 KTFYEWKDPNSGE
+401 KTIYEWKDPYTGE
-414 KKRKE
+414 KKREE
-419 SKDMMDVVE
+419 SKDMMDAVE
-428 GGFLW
+428 GGILW
-433 PFLCHVFLVPM
+433 PLISHVLLVPM

-459 ILQGIM
+459 IL

-475 SIYPVYNSMK
+475 SLYPVFNLMK

-491 FRFALLPVAGI
+491 FRFALIPVAGF
-502 LYFMV
+502 LFFVV
-507 YSIAVLV
+507 YCIVVLA
-514 IKSFTS
+514 IKCFAS

>member
-20 VTQAEPILKE
+20 DTLAEPILKE

-44 GLYLWGGDG
+44 GLYLSGGNG

-142 HLFKFAIGL
+142 HLLKFAIGL
-151 GSEDAELNL
+151 GSADAEINL
-160 EKLGNNYP
+160 EKLGRNYP
-168 MTEDGKIDLS
+168 MTEDGEIDLS
-178 QKGRS
+178 QKGSS
-183 KLLTFFLVICLLFS
+183 KLLTFFLVICMLLSGLAFY
-197 CWVTYLQYTNSY
+197 TQYNEY
-209 SPDMPVVI
+209 SVDML
-217 LVGAFALTCLLNLI
+217 LVMLTGTFTLTCLLNLL
-231 WIPYSAYGFL
+231 WVPYSAYGFL
-241 AFFVGGILAF
+241 VFFVVGIISF
-251 INNFLFLFGDDSSFR
+251 IRNFISLFGDGSSLR

-401 KTFYEWKDPNSGE
+401 KTIYEWKDPYTGE
-414 KKRKE
+414 KKREE
-419 SKDMMDVVE
+419 SKDMMDAVE
-428 GGFLW
+428 GGILW
-433 PFLCHVFLVPM
+433 PLISHVLLVPM

-459 ILQGIM
+459 VLQGIM

-475 SIYPVYNSMK
+475 SLYPVFNLMK

-491 FRFALLPVAGI
+491 FRFALIPVAGF
-502 LYFMV
+502 LFFVV
-507 YSIAVLV
+507 YCIVVLA
-514 IKSFTS
+514 IKCFAS

>member
-20 VTQAEPILKE
+20 DTLAEPILKE

-44 GLYLWGGDG
+44 GLYLSGGNG

-142 HLFKFAIGL
+142 HLLKFAIGL
-151 GSEDAELNL
+151 GSADAEINL
-160 EKLGNNYP
+160 EKLGRNYP
-168 MTEDGKIDLS
+168 MTEDGEIDLS

-183 KLLTFFLVICLLFS
+183 KLLTFFLVICMLLSGLAFY
-197 CWVTYLQYTNSY
+197 TQYNEY
-209 SPDMPVVI
+209 SVDML
-217 LVGAFALTCLLNLI
+217 LVMLTGTFTLTCLLNLL
-231 WIPYSAYGFL
+231 WVPYSAYGFL
-241 AFFVGGILAF
+241 VFFVVGIISF
-251 INNFLFLFGDDSSFR
+251 IRNFISLFGDGSSLR

-332 SQKTKVANILLYVV
+332 SEKTKVANILLYVV

-401 KTFYEWKDPNSGE
+401 KTIYEWKDPYTGE
-414 KKRKE
+414 KKREE
-419 SKDMMDVVE
+419 SKDMMDAVE
-428 GGFLW
+428 GGILW
-433 PFLCHVFLVPM
+433 PLISHVLLVPM

-459 ILQGIM
+459 VLQGIM

-475 SIYPVYNSMK
+475 SLYPVFNLMK

-491 FRFALLPVAGI
+491 FRFALIPVAGF
-502 LYFMV
+502 LFFVV
-507 YSIAVLV
+507 YCIVVLA
-514 IKSFTS
+514 IKCFAS

>member
-44 GLYLWGGDG
+44 GLYLSGGNG

-142 HLFKFAIGL
+142 HLLKFAIGL
-151 GSEDAELNL
+151 GSADAEINL
-160 EKLGNNYP
+160 EKLGRNYP
-168 MTEDGKIDLS
+168 MTEDGEIDLS

-183 KLLTFFLVICLLFS
+183 KLLTFFLVICMLLSGLAFY
-197 CWVTYLQYTNSY
+197 TQYNEY
-209 SPDMPVVI
+209 SVDML
-217 LVGAFALTCLLNLI
+217 LVMLTGTFTLTCLLNLL
-231 WIPYSAYGFL
+231 WVPYSAYGFL
-241 AFFVGGILAF
+241 VFFVVGIISF
-251 INNFLFLFGDDSSFR
+251 IRNFISLFGDGSSLR

-401 KTFYEWKDPNSGE
+401 KTIYEWKDPYTGE
-414 KKRKE
+414 KKREE
-419 SKDMMDVVE
+419 STDMMDAVE
-428 GGFLW
+428 GGILW
-433 PFLCHVFLVPM
+433 PLISHVLLVPM

-459 ILQGIM
+459 VLQGIM

-475 SIYPVYNSMK
+475 SLYPVFNLMK

-491 FRFALLPVAGI
+491 FRFALIPVAGF
-502 LYFMV
+502 LFFVV
-507 YSIAVLV
+507 YCIVVLA
-514 IKSFTS
+514 IKCFAS

>member
-20 VTQAEPILKE
+20 DTLAEPILKE

-44 GLYLWGGDG
+44 GLYLSGGNG

-90 TQVNYAE
+90 THVNYAE

-142 HLFKFAIGL
+142 HLLKFAIGL
-151 GSEDAELNL
+151 GSADAEINL
-160 EKLGNNYP
+160 EKLGRNYP
-168 MTEDGKIDLS
+168 MTEDGEIDLS

-183 KLLTFFLVICLLFS
+183 KLLTFFLVICMLLSGLAFY
-197 CWVTYLQYTNSY
+197 TQYNEY
-209 SPDMPVVI
+209 SVDML
-217 LVGAFALTCLLNLI
+217 LVMLTGTFTLTCLLNLL
-231 WIPYSAYGFL
+231 WVPYSAYGFL
-241 AFFVGGILAF
+241 VFFVVGIISF
-251 INNFLFLFGDDSSFR
+251 IRNFISLFGDGSSLR

-332 SQKTKVANILLYVV
+332 SEKTKVANILLYVV

-363 MEFDFDI
+363 MEFYFDI

-385 FIGFF
+385 FFGFF

-401 KTFYEWKDPNSGE
+401 KTIYEWKDPYTGE
-414 KKRKE
+414 KKREE
-419 SKDMMDVVE
+419 SKDMMDAVE
-428 GGFLW
+428 GGILW
-433 PFLCHVFLVPM
+433 PLISHVLLVPM

-459 ILQGIM
+459 VLQGIM

-475 SIYPVYNSMK
+475 SLYPVFNLMK

-491 FRFALLPVAGI
+491 FRFALIPVAGF
-502 LYFMV
+502 LFFVV
-507 YSIAVLV
+507 YCIVVLA
-514 IKSFTS
+514 IKCFAS

>member
-1 MEENKKAMAQAIL
+1 
-14 LLSEQK
+14 
-20 VTQAEPILKE
+20 
-30 LAANGDVEAKFTLA
+30 
-44 GLYLWGGDG
+44 
-53 IVKNEAECIRLLKDA
+53 
-68 ADNDNYE
+68 
-75 PAAGML
+75 
-81 SAIFYEGLG
+81 
-90 TQVNYAE
+90 
-97 SALYAKK
+97 
-104 VTDDETNDTEP
+104 
-115 WKGIVYNILGMMSAT
+115 
-130 GNGITKNIPKAW
+130 
-142 HLFKFAIGL
+142 
-151 GSEDAELNL
+151 
-160 EKLGNNYP
+160 
-168 MTEDGKIDLS
+168 
-178 QKGRS
+178 
-183 KLLTFFLVICLLFS
+183 
-197 CWVTYLQYTNSY
+197 
-209 SPDMPVVI
+209 
-217 LVGAFALTCLLNLI
+217 
-231 WIPYSAYGFL
+231 
-241 AFFVGGILAF
+241 
-251 INNFLFLFGDDSSFR
+251 
-266 PSTVAITLNGLGMVS
+266 
-281 FIMLMLMQ
+281 MQ

-401 KTFYEWKDPNSGE
+401 KTIYEWKDPYTGE
-414 KKRKE
+414 KKREE
-419 SKDMMDVVE
+419 SKDMMDAVE
-428 GGFLW
+428 GGILW
-433 PFLCHVFLVPM
+433 PLISHVLLVPM

-475 SIYPVYNSMK
+475 SLYPVFNLMK